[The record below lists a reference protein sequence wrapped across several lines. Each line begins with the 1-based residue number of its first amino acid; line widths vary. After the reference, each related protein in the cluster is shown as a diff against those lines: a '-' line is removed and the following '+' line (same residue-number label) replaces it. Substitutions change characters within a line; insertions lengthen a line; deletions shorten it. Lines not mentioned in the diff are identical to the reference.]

1 MKELQGI
8 EFKGDRNEGR
18 GLEAKAEQ
26 KKSNIWWGET

>member
-18 GLEAKAEQ
+18 RLEAKAKKE
-26 KKSNIWWGET
+26 KSNI